1 METPGS
7 HPGRSSGPPR
17 RKAGLETPLVGRF
30 GRENRRL
37 IFAPP
42 AWYEALVVIC
52 LAGWPV
58 LIFLMLP
65 SWGTLAWPIGLAV
78 GGAGLWGALSNERLV
93 CDLPART
100 YARLEGQG
108 LRKRVTRGSLD
119 DLDAIVLLTEVLP
132 FSAGVTRPVIYRLVL
147 HWKAAC
153 QPLLIIARESH
164 NVATAPPLGGQAGR
178 LQQDGLRFAAALGVK
193 FFDNSHFP
201 SPCPIPVT

>member
-1 METPGS
+1 MESPGS
-7 HPGRSSGPPR
+7 HPGRSLGPPR

-93 CDLPART
+93 CDLTART

-119 DLDAIVLLTEVLP
+119 DLDAIVLMSEVLP
-132 FSAGVTRPVIYRLVL
+132 FSAGATRPVIYRLVL
-147 HWKAAC
+147 HWKAAR
-153 QPLLIIARESH
+153 QPAS
-164 NVATAPPLGGQAGR
+164 
-178 LQQDGLRFAAALGVK
+178 ALP
-193 FFDNSHFP
+193 HRW
-201 SPCPIPVT
+201 